1 MWEMRGPA
9 RHHTYSKVMAW
20 VAVDRAIQGAEQF
33 DLPAPLDH
41 WRGLRAYIHDDVI
54 THGYNAGRNT
64 FTQSYGSPYLDASL
78 LNIGLVG
85 FLPADD
91 PRIAGTVDAVIHDLN
106 MDGGLLLRY
115 DPQASG
121 DGLPGREGA
130 FLACTF
136 WLAEAQA
143 QLGRHDQA
151 QETFERLLDLR
162 TDLGLL
168 SEEYDTV
175 AKRLVGNFPQAFSH
189 VPLITTAGALN
200 RSVRRPSR
208 STAGR
213 T

>member
-1 MWEMRGPA
+1 
-9 RHHTYSKVMAW
+9 
-20 VAVDRAIQGAEQF
+20 
-33 DLPAPLDH
+33 
-41 WRGLRAYIHDDVI
+41 
-54 THGYNAGRNT
+54 
-64 FTQSYGSPYLDASL
+64 
-78 LNIGLVG
+78 LVG

-91 PRIAGTVDAVIHDLN
+91 PRIAGTVDAVMHDLN

-151 QETFERLLDLR
+151 RETFERLLDLR

-200 RSVRRPSR
+200 RSARRPSR